1 MPAADHNLL
10 RTLCQYLRR
19 KYATNLTGLRAL
31 ADTTFAA
38 ATGDTVTLTALS
50 AEGGSQSGEITC
62 PRGLLLEAIETVL
75 LELDTTA
82 PRGSSMAAFT
92 MR

>member
-1 MPAADHNLL
+1 MPAADHALL
-10 RTLCQYLRR
+10 RTLAQYLRR
-19 KYATNLTGLRAL
+19 KYATNVTGLRAL

-38 ATGDTVTLTALS
+38 ATETVTLTSLS
-50 AEGGSQSGEITC
+50 SEGGSQSGEITC

-75 LELDTTA
+75 LELDSTA